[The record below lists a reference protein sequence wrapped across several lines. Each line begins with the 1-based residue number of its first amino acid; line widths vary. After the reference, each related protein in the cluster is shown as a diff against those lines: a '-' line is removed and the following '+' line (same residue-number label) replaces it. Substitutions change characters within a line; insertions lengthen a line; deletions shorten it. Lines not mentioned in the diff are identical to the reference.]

1 MLFEQTILAMQ
12 RSLILGLTGA
22 LALLL
27 AVAWYLSPAD
37 ESSAN
42 ANDTSRLAAAPSV
55 PAASDTASLAP
66 TGAGGSGPL
75 SAEGQRARQ
84 AQLALWQARYER
96 AEQTYAK
103 YRDIT
108 RYPHDSRPLAE
119 HPDQARPFAAVS
131 EESMVRND
139 KGEPVKGIKLRTTQ
153 ERVFASG
160 ADTIK
165 LTLEVVDETGQVQP
179 LRISRASAQSVAE
192 SKVLSKAIDTP
203 ISFDDQG
210 QGADSAANDG
220 TYSARLAPSQQGF
233 ESYAGTIRVRVQF
246 SAKGEQGAVHFDVVY
261 NPDVPATWAGVREAV
276 EAGSLNFYLK
286 VQVNKPGRY
295 VASARVDDA
304 TGQPFALLQFNDEL
318 AAGPREFKMHVFGA
332 LVHDKKP
339 AFPLRLRDVDG
350 FLLIPD
356 KFPDR
361 AMMARQAGLVHTSAR
376 YSIDSFSPTEWSS
389 EERERYLA
397 EYAKDAETA
406 RGQVERLSGR

>member
-1 MLFEQTILAMQ
+1 MQ
-12 RSLILGLTGA
+12 RSLILGLVA
-22 LALLL
+22 
-27 AVAWYLSPAD
+27 AVAVLVTIGWTMSPAD
-37 ESSAN
+37 
-42 ANDTSRLAAAPSV
+42 
-55 PAASDTASLAP
+55 DTASNAADTGKVAAGSSLGSANTEANLAL
-66 TGAGGSGPL
+66 TAGSGGGATGPL
-75 SAEGQRARQ
+75 SPEGQRARQ

-119 HPDQARPFAAVS
+119 HPDQVRPFDAVS
-131 EESMVRND
+131 EENKVRNA
-139 KGEPVKGIKLRTTQ
+139 KGDLVKGIKLRTTQ

-165 LTLEVVDETGQVQP
+165 LTMEVVDETGQVQA
-179 LRISRASAQSVAE
+179 LSINRASAQSVAE
-192 SKVLSKAIDTP
+192 SKVLARAIDTP
-203 ISFDDQG
+203 IKFEDQG
-210 QGADSAANDG
+210 QGADSVAGDG
-220 TYSARLAPSQQGF
+220 TYSARLVPSQQGF
-233 ESYAGTIRVRVQF
+233 DSYAGTIRVQVQF
-246 SAKGEQGAVHFDVVY
+246 SAKGEQGTAHFDVVY
-261 NPDVPATWAGVREAV
+261 NPDIPATWAGVREAV
-276 EAGSLNFYLK
+276 EAGSLNFFLK

-304 TGQPFALLQFNDEL
+304 SGQPFALLQFNDEV
-318 AAGPREFKMHVFGA
+318 AGGPREFKMHVFGA

-339 AFPLRLRDVDG
+339 TFPLRLRDVDG

-361 AMMARQAGLVHTSAR
+361 AMMARQAGVVHTSAR
-376 YSIDSFSPTEWSS
+376 YSLDSFTATEWSS

-406 RGQVERLSGR
+406 RTQVERLSGR

>member
-1 MLFEQTILAMQ
+1 MQ
-12 RSLILGLTGA
+12 RYQILGLAGA
-22 LALLL
+22 AAALLT
-27 AVAWYLSPAD
+27 AMWYLSPTDGATNPAAD
-37 ESSAN
+37 AGKLAGLASAASSV
-42 ANDTSRLAAAPSV
+42 AAASLLQTS
-55 PAASDTASLAP
+55 PAA
-66 TGAGGSGPL
+66 GSAATGPL
-75 SAEGQRARQ
+75 SMEGQRARQ

-108 RYPHDSRPLAE
+108 RYPHDSRPLVE
-119 HPDQARPFAAVS
+119 HPDQVRPFAAVS
-131 EESMVRND
+131 EENIVRD
-139 KGEPVKGIKLRTTQ
+139 AKGEPVKGLKLRTTQ

-165 LTLEVVDETGQVQP
+165 LTLQAMDETGTVQA
-179 LRISRASAQSVAE
+179 LTITRATAQSVAE
-192 SKVLSKAIDTP
+192 SKVLARAIETN

-210 QGADSAANDG
+210 QGADSVAGDG

-233 ESYAGTIRVRVQF
+233 ESYAGTIRVQVQF
-246 SAKGEQGAVHFDVVY
+246 SAKGEQGVAHFDVVY
-261 NPDVPATWAGVREAV
+261 NPDIPATWVGVREAV

-304 TGQPFALLQFNDEL
+304 NGQPFALLQFNDEL

-332 LVHDKKP
+332 LIHDKTP

-361 AMMARQAGLVHTSAR
+361 AMMARQPGVVRTSAR
-376 YSIDSFSPTEWSS
+376 YSVGSFSATEWSS

>member
-1 MLFEQTILAMQ
+1 MQ
-12 RSLILGLTGA
+12 RSYIIGLA
-22 LALLL
+22 CAAAVLL
-27 AVAWYLSPAD
+27 ATGWYASSADPSSADAANAAQLAPAKSAPGNAD
-37 ESSAN
+37 GAGLASAN
-42 ANDTSRLAAAPSV
+42 AAMGGN
-55 PAASDTASLAP
+55 
-66 TGAGGSGPL
+66 AGGPL
-75 SAEGQRARQ
+75 SPEGQRARQ

-108 RYPHDSRPLAE
+108 RYPHDSRPLSE
-119 HPDQARPFAAVS
+119 HPDQVRPFAAVS
-131 EESMVRND
+131 EENSVRD
-139 KGEPVKGIKLRTTQ
+139 AKGELVKGLKLRTTQ

-165 LTLEVVDETGQVQP
+165 LTLEAMDENGQVQS
-179 LRISRASAQSVAE
+179 LSISRASAQSVAE
-192 SKVLSKAIDTP
+192 GKVLARAIDIP

-210 QGADSAANDG
+210 QGADSVASDG
-220 TYSARLAPSQQGF
+220 TYSTRLAPSQQGF
-233 ESYAGTIRVRVQF
+233 ESYAGTIRVQVQF
-246 SAKGEQGAVHFDVVY
+246 SAKGQQGVAYFDVVY
-261 NPDVPATWAGVREAV
+261 NPEIPATWAGVREAI

-304 TGQPFALLQFNDEL
+304 NGQPFALLQFNDEL

-332 LVHDKKP
+332 LVHDKTP

-361 AMMARQAGLVHTSAR
+361 AMMARLPGAVHTSER
-376 YSIDSFSPTEWSS
+376 YSVGSFSATEWSS

-397 EYAKDAETA
+397 EYAKDAEAA

>member
-1 MLFEQTILAMQ
+1 L
-12 RSLILGLTGA
+12 
-22 LALLL
+22 
-27 AVAWYLSPAD
+27 P
-37 ESSAN
+37 SAN
-42 ANDTSRLAAAPSV
+42 A
-55 PAASDTASLAP
+55 
-66 TGAGGSGPL
+66 GAGGNATATGPL
-75 SAEGQRARQ
+75 SPEGQRARQ

-108 RYPHDSRPLAE
+108 RYPHDSRPLGE
-119 HPDQARPFAAVS
+119 HPDQVRPFAAVS
-131 EESMVRND
+131 EENVVRD
-139 KGEPVKGIKLRTTQ
+139 AKGEPVKGLKLRTTQ

-160 ADTIK
+160 ADTVK
-165 LTLEVVDETGQVQP
+165 LTLEVVDETGKVQP
-179 LRISRASAQSVAE
+179 LNISRATAQSVAE
-192 SKVLSKAIDTP
+192 SKVLARAIETNVG
-203 ISFDDQG
+203 FDDQG
-210 QGADSAANDG
+210 QGADSVAGDG

-233 ESYAGTIRVRVQF
+233 ESYAGTIRVQVQF
-246 SAKGEQGAVHFDVVY
+246 SAKGEQGVAHFDVVY
-261 NPDVPATWAGVREAV
+261 NPDIPATWAGVREAM

-304 TGQPFALLQFNDEL
+304 NGQPFALLQFNDEL
-318 AAGPREFKMHVFGA
+318 AVGPREFKMHVFGA
-332 LVHDKKP
+332 LIHDKKP

-361 AMMARQAGLVHTSAR
+361 AMMARQAGVVHTSGR
-376 YSIDSFSPTEWSS
+376 YSVGSFSAAEWSS

>member
-1 MLFEQTILAMQ
+1 M
-12 RSLILGLTGA
+12 
-22 LALLL
+22 
-27 AVAWYLSPAD
+27 
-37 ESSAN
+37 
-42 ANDTSRLAAAPSV
+42 
-55 PAASDTASLAP
+55 
-66 TGAGGSGPL
+66 
-75 SAEGQRARQ
+75 
-84 AQLALWQARYER
+84 
-96 AEQTYAK
+96 
-103 YRDIT
+103 
-108 RYPHDSRPLAE
+108 
-119 HPDQARPFAAVS
+119 RPFAAVS
-131 EESMVRND
+131 EESLVRNE

-165 LTLEVVDETGQVQP
+165 LTLQVLDETGSVQV
-179 LRISRASAQSVAE
+179 LAIGRANAHSVAE
-192 SKVLSKAIDTP
+192 SKALARAIDTP

-210 QGADSAANDG
+210 QGADSVANDG
-220 TYSARLAPSQQGF
+220 IYSARLAPSQQGF
-233 ESYAGTIRVRVQF
+233 GNYAGTIRVQVQF
-246 SAKGEQGAVHFDVVY
+246 SAKGEQGVVHFDVVY
-261 NPDVPATWAGVREAV
+261 NPDIAATWAGVREAV

-304 TGQPFALLQFNDEL
+304 NGQPFALVQFNDEV
-318 AAGPREFKMHVFGA
+318 AAGLREFKMHVFGA

-376 YSIDSFSPTEWSS
+376 YSADSFSAAEWSS

-397 EYAKDAETA
+397 EYAKDAEAA
-406 RGQVERLSGR
+406 RTQVERLSGR

>member
-1 MLFEQTILAMQ
+1 MQ
-12 RSLILGLTGA
+12 RSLIIGLTGA
-22 LALLL
+22 LAVLL
-27 AVAWYLSPAD
+27 AVAWYLSPTD
-37 ESSAN
+37 ESAAN
-42 ANDTSRLAAAPSV
+42 ASVASSLAAA
-55 PAASDTASLAP
+55 ASLRSQGDA
-66 TGAGGSGPL
+66 TRLAQAGAGAGSPL
-75 SAEGQRARQ
+75 SPEGQRARQ

-119 HPDQARPFAAVS
+119 HPDQVRPFAPVS
-131 EESMVRND
+131 EENIVRND

-160 ADTIK
+160 ADTVK
-165 LTLEVVDETGQVQP
+165 LTMEVLDETGQVQP
-179 LRISRASAQSVAE
+179 LSISRASAQSVAE
-192 SKVLSKAIDTP
+192 SKVLSRAIDTP
-203 ISFDDQG
+203 ISFADQG
-210 QGADSAANDG
+210 QGADSVAGDG

-233 ESYAGTIRVRVQF
+233 ESYAGTIRVQVQF
-246 SAKGEQGAVHFDVVY
+246 TAKGEQGVAHFDVVY
-261 NPDVPATWAGVREAV
+261 NPDIPATWGGVREAV

-304 TGQPFALLQFNDEL
+304 NGQPFALLQFNDEA

-332 LVHDKKP
+332 LIHDKKP

-361 AMMARQAGLVHTSAR
+361 AMMARQPGLVHTSAR
-376 YSIDSFSPTEWSS
+376 YNMDSFTATEWSS

-406 RGQVERLSGR
+406 RTQVERLSGR